1 MGQTT
6 RTIPVGALKQNSP
19 GQSRG
24 RFASNRS
31 LPLAVLAAALSGLV
45 LAALS
50 GLLALLPRLVLA
62 AATLLL
68 TTVLAALSGLLAL
81 LPGLLLAA
89 ALATLVGIIHDHSCV
104 RINPPAPRQR
114 MVARNVPFCQVIVM
128 ICLSAVA
135 QGASVAAPSFC
146 LPAAHF
152 SGRGTRKSEWQK
164 NSAVEGAGQ
173 HTQYPSTPTQQG
185 GGAKT

>member
-24 RFASNRS
+24 YFASNRS
-31 LPLAVLAAALSGLV
+31 LALAMLAAALSGLV

-50 GLLALLPRLVLA
+50 GLLALLPGLVLA

-68 TTVLAALSGLLAL
+68 ATVLAALSGLLAL

-89 ALATLVGIIHDHSCV
+89 ALATLVGIIHNHSCV
-104 RINPPAPRQR
+104 RNPPAPRQR
-114 MVARNVPFCQVIVM
+114 MVARNVPFCQVIAM

-152 SGRGTRKSEWQK
+152 AGRGTRKSEWQK